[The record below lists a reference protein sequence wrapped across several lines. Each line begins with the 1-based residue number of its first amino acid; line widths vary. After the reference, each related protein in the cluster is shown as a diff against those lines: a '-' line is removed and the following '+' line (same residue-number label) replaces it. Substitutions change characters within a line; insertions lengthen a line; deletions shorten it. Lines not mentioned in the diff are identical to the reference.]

1 MGPAEAEFGTPVW
14 NSHLALIVA
23 DRDRHEDLVFIAT
36 AQAAP
41 VETVGASMSSSPS
54 DYGTGPES
62 NFKTIWNNLE
72 DFIAV
77 SLRLRPPWNAYSPQ
91 KKRGW

>member
-1 MGPAEAEFGTPVW
+1 
-14 NSHLALIVA
+14 
-23 DRDRHEDLVFIAT
+23 VFIAT